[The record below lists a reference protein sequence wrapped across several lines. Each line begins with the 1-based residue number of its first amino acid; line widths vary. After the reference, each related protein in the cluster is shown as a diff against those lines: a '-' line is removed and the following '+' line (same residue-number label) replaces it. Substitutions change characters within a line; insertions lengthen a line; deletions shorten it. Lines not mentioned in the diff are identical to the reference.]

1 MLTKLEQNELTVL
14 GKHREHELWINFFLQ
29 ELQQI
34 SSTKTSSSLESKE
47 DFKRKKQAIVNLQQ
61 LLQQEIPEMN
71 DEQRKQFYD
80 FALTKIFDSMVGSG
94 ANNLNDIKSGI
105 MLMCIL
111 LDAPSSTKNK
121 PSICAPFANHLR
133 NVDLSAS
140 DFELLDLIACA
151 VGKIA
156 FNSGSS
162 TPNFVEFEIRR
173 ATELVGN
180 DRDDLQKRHSA
191 ILNLRELANVT
202 PSYFFNHIMHIFEN
216 IFIAIYEPKLREPAI
231 SALRSFLYVVVERE
245 RLASNISF
253 SKSSRSRI
261 DQQIPMCF
269 QLCYQE
275 VIKGFEEMD
284 KQNKNREE
292 RLHASLLILNELFRC
307 SHDSSVIL
315 RDSISRQQDFL
326 YLNMDQFNDFRCGYL
341 SNYLFSHFDY
351 PIAFDKSLGVGDTI
365 ISDGSSTSTKFNYDC
380 IAKLFRNYS
389 HIDSTPNPFV
399 YGVRNLQSMVNYH
412 KEMGLAPILSFFHK
426 SNNSNLSI
434 LCRQLIIDNFDTIC
448 SHLIALLKQKNSVQI
463 NQVLLLALPLL
474 ISLNPKQFVDK
485 KQYVNDA
492 IQYFLTGIKIP
503 NLRPLAFISLGLFA
517 LSIKD
522 ESENSLDHHL
532 PIIIGQIRQ
541 SFASKDSSNSQS
553 SKKHRQNIG
562 HSANTDPSVYTC
574 LAFIAQAAG
583 SKVKSEI
590 FEMLP
595 LKLSLGLSEPLV
607 NSLYD
612 ICKYIPELKNDIHD
626 GLLKILSL
634 VIMERP
640 LMRPK
645 LLSDNVFDKNTISSF
660 SSSMSGIAIDR
671 QSDALSFTSNQSNI
685 DIETLKLALKVLG
698 RFDFKSHYSIMFLP
712 HCARHYLNHKHREIR
727 LEAVHTCCQLLKP
740 FLKPN
745 NSLEKITK
753 EVLRKIINVGIT
765 DPEKYVRYSVLSHL
779 NEYFDYYLAQASN
792 LEALQKTVY
801 DEVFEIRELG
811 VCINGRLCS
820 LNPAYVMPFL
830 RRVLIQLLSEFEHSG
845 ITKNMEQS
853 ARLLGHLLASA
864 PRLFRPYTEP
874 ILKIFMPKLRNLD
887 QSQTVSTAVMS
898 AISELS
904 IVSGLEMRPYFYEL
918 FPIIMEA
925 AQDSNSFQKREIALW
940 TMGRLIEN
948 CGYVIEPYEK
958 YPNLLDMLF
967 SILRSEST
975 KSSQLIRRE
984 TIRVLGLLGSL
995 DPYLYKINLGLID
1008 LSGQYLISYDPA
1020 LEQETN
1026 SYEISGSVPNDDFYS
1041 SQAINTLVQV
1051 MKDPNASTHHTM
1063 AVQAVAFIFNVLRL
1077 RSVPYLQNIL
1087 PPFINI
1093 IRTGEPRIK
1102 EFLLQQL
1109 GQIISVVRK
1118 HIRSYLD
1125 DIFKVLRELWT
1136 SNNSTMQLTL
1146 FNVVDQ
1152 IVIALGSEFRNYI
1165 PHLMPH
1171 ILKVFNH
1178 DASPRKEVTF
1188 KLLSALQNFGMTL
1201 EDYIHLLIPP
1211 LLRLLDSP
1219 SPNTNV
1225 IEIKCDLE
1233 LKIAVMRTIEIFGRD
1248 LSLIEFSSRIIHSL
1262 IRIID
1267 IHHQEKRIF
1276 NQAMD
1281 TMCIFMFQ
1289 TNLRFKIYIPLIDK
1303 TLSKHKLTHER
1314 YDMLVD
1320 KIQNDV
1326 SIADIEPDTIL
1337 SPGVRKSTI
1346 SRKNHDS
1353 DFQQQNQSDSKR
1365 ATFSLD
1371 EIRHA
1376 WQQCSRRISKEDW
1389 LDWLRK
1395 FNIDLIK
1402 ESPSLS
1408 IRSCYPIAQAC
1419 NNVAREL
1426 FNPAF
1431 LSCWNELNSDQQ
1443 KELVALLEETLKEQE
1458 IPEVTGILLN
1468 LAEFLE
1474 QIDQGPLLFDVKLL
1488 SERAIKCRAFAK
1500 ALHYKEKEFQEKPT
1514 TEILGALITINN
1526 KLQQPKA
1533 AYGCLAYA
1541 SKSGQITD
1549 IVIKDKWFEKLHNYE
1564 SAFNAYKMRYEQD
1577 DSDFDSLIGQMRC
1590 LEMLSDWEKLYVL
1603 SKQVFN
1609 DSNENYRQLMA
1620 RMIVNSTW
1628 NLNKWNEMI
1637 EYSKYIPSDSF
1648 ESAFFEA
1655 VIKVNQDDF
1664 QQAQFYID
1672 KARKLIDGELAS
1684 MAEESYQRAYP
1695 VMVQVQMMSELEEVI
1710 QYKLVPERQEMIKQ
1724 KWWQRL
1730 QGCQRQIED
1739 WQKILQIHSL
1749 VLSPQEDMK
1758 SWLKF
1763 AKLCEKNNRNDLSYK
1778 IITKLMQVD
1787 PANSICERIP
1797 ITYPEVSLKYIEH
1810 IWEAC
1815 RYKKA
1820 FIELFRFIEHLE
1832 TEGGELYTNH
1842 PMTGSKKLN
1851 VQDELNQPNAIPF
1864 NDQTDLVYA
1873 HIAPDYHFCPEAINK
1888 VLSRAYFKQGQ
1899 WEEFLFSFNANSIPE
1914 ILKSYRISTEKDTK
1928 WYKAWHTWAFM
1939 NFRALK
1945 FCKDNVP
1952 ELRKKID
1959 FPLTSM
1965 GKYGAKLNPREF
1977 AINAIKGFFKSVA
1990 FCKNGSSLQD
2000 TLRILTIWF
2009 DDGHDEQIRAAVEE
2023 GIKSVSIDTWLQV
2036 IPQLIARI
2044 DMPHTSVAKLI
2055 HTLLTDIGKY
2065 HPQSLIYPLTVTS
2078 KSTNIA
2084 RSNAANEILHLMRV
2098 HSPNLV
2104 KQAILVSEE
2113 LIRIAILWH
2122 ELWHEGLEEASRL
2135 YFGDNNIDAMFET
2148 LEPLHKMI
2156 ERAPSTFKELSFYQ
2170 KLIPFVSLIRKYKI
2184 TKDSKN
2190 LSQAWDIYYH
2200 VFRRISRQLP
2210 QLTSL
2215 ELEFVSPKLTECTD
2229 LELAVPGS
2237 YTPHKELIRIAK
2249 VEAQLNIITSKQRP
2263 RKLTI
2268 KGSNGHNYMFLLKG
2282 HEDLRQD
2289 ERVMQLF
2296 GLVNTML
2303 NAEDATARQNLTIQ
2317 RYAVIPL
2324 SPNSGLIGWV
2334 PCCDTLHSLI
2344 RDYRDRRK
2352 ILLNI
2357 EHRLMLRMTADY
2369 DHLTLLQKVEVF
2381 RHALE
2386 HTPGDDLA
2394 KILWLRSPSSEVWF
2408 DRRNNYTRSLAVM
2421 SMVGYILGLGDRHPS
2436 NLMLDRKSGKILHI
2450 DFGDCFEVAMN
2461 REKYPE
2467 KIPFRQLLFCL

>member
-1 MLTKLEQNELTVL
+1 M
-14 GKHREHELWINFFLQ
+14 
-29 ELQQI
+29 
-34 SSTKTSSSLESKE
+34 SS
-47 DFKRKKQAIVNLQQ
+47 
-61 LLQQEIPEMN
+61 
-71 DEQRKQFYD
+71 
-80 FALTKIFDSMVGSG
+80 
-94 ANNLNDIKSGI
+94 
-105 MLMCIL
+105 
-111 LDAPSSTKNK
+111 
-121 PSICAPFANHLR
+121 
-133 NVDLSAS
+133 
-140 DFELLDLIACA
+140 
-151 VGKIA
+151 
-156 FNSGSS
+156 
-162 TPNFVEFEIRR
+162 
-173 ATELVGN
+173 
-180 DRDDLQKRHSA
+180 
-191 ILNLRELANVT
+191 
-202 PSYFFNHIMHIFEN
+202 
-216 IFIAIYEPKLREPAI
+216 
-231 SALRSFLYVVVERE
+231 
-245 RLASNISF
+245 
-253 SKSSRSRI
+253 
-261 DQQIPMCF
+261 
-269 QLCYQE
+269 
-275 VIKGFEEMD
+275 
-284 KQNKNREE
+284 
-292 RLHASLLILNELFRC
+292 
-307 SHDSSVIL
+307 
-315 RDSISRQQDFL
+315 
-326 YLNMDQFNDFRCGYL
+326 
-341 SNYLFSHFDY
+341 
-351 PIAFDKSLGVGDTI
+351 
-365 ISDGSSTSTKFNYDC
+365 
-380 IAKLFRNYS
+380 
-389 HIDSTPNPFV
+389 
-399 YGVRNLQSMVNYH
+399 
-412 KEMGLAPILSFFHK
+412 
-426 SNNSNLSI
+426 
-434 LCRQLIIDNFDTIC
+434 
-448 SHLIALLKQKNSVQI
+448 
-463 NQVLLLALPLL
+463 
-474 ISLNPKQFVDK
+474 
-485 KQYVNDA
+485 
-492 IQYFLTGIKIP
+492 
-503 NLRPLAFISLGLFA
+503 GLFA

-1267 IHHQEKRIF
+1267 IHHQEKV
-1276 NQAMD
+1276 
-1281 TMCIFMFQ
+1281 FQ
-1289 TNLRFKIYIPLIDK
+1289 
-1303 TLSKHKLTHER
+1303 
-1314 YDMLVD
+1314 
-1320 KIQNDV
+1320 
-1326 SIADIEPDTIL
+1326 
-1337 SPGVRKSTI
+1337 
-1346 SRKNHDS
+1346 
-1353 DFQQQNQSDSKR
+1353 
-1365 ATFSLD
+1365 
-1371 EIRHA
+1371 
-1376 WQQCSRRISKEDW
+1376 
-1389 LDWLRK
+1389 
-1395 FNIDLIK
+1395 
-1402 ESPSLS
+1402 
-1408 IRSCYPIAQAC
+1408 
-1419 NNVAREL
+1419 
-1426 FNPAF
+1426 
-1431 LSCWNELNSDQQ
+1431 
-1443 KELVALLEETLKEQE
+1443 
-1458 IPEVTGILLN
+1458 
-1468 LAEFLE
+1468 
-1474 QIDQGPLLFDVKLL
+1474 
-1488 SERAIKCRAFAK
+1488 
-1500 ALHYKEKEFQEKPT
+1500 
-1514 TEILGALITINN
+1514 IN
-1526 KLQQPKA
+1526 
-1533 AYGCLAYA
+1533 
-1541 SKSGQITD
+1541 
-1549 IVIKDKWFEKLHNYE
+1549 
-1564 SAFNAYKMRYEQD
+1564 
-1577 DSDFDSLIGQMRC
+1577 
-1590 LEMLSDWEKLYVL
+1590 
-1603 SKQVFN
+1603 
-1609 DSNENYRQLMA
+1609 
-1620 RMIVNSTW
+1620 
-1628 NLNKWNEMI
+1628 
-1637 EYSKYIPSDSF
+1637 
-1648 ESAFFEA
+1648 
-1655 VIKVNQDDF
+1655 
-1664 QQAQFYID
+1664 
-1672 KARKLIDGELAS
+1672 
-1684 MAEESYQRAYP
+1684 
-1695 VMVQVQMMSELEEVI
+1695 
-1710 QYKLVPERQEMIKQ
+1710 
-1724 KWWQRL
+1724 
-1730 QGCQRQIED
+1730 
-1739 WQKILQIHSL
+1739 
-1749 VLSPQEDMK
+1749 
-1758 SWLKF
+1758 
-1763 AKLCEKNNRNDLSYK
+1763 
-1778 IITKLMQVD
+1778 
-1787 PANSICERIP
+1787 
-1797 ITYPEVSLKYIEH
+1797 
-1810 IWEAC
+1810 
-1815 RYKKA
+1815 
-1820 FIELFRFIEHLE
+1820 
-1832 TEGGELYTNH
+1832 
-1842 PMTGSKKLN
+1842 
-1851 VQDELNQPNAIPF
+1851 
-1864 NDQTDLVYA
+1864 
-1873 HIAPDYHFCPEAINK
+1873 
-1888 VLSRAYFKQGQ
+1888 
-1899 WEEFLFSFNANSIPE
+1899 
-1914 ILKSYRISTEKDTK
+1914 
-1928 WYKAWHTWAFM
+1928 
-1939 NFRALK
+1939 
-1945 FCKDNVP
+1945 
-1952 ELRKKID
+1952 
-1959 FPLTSM
+1959 
-1965 GKYGAKLNPREF
+1965 
-1977 AINAIKGFFKSVA
+1977 
-1990 FCKNGSSLQD
+1990 
-2000 TLRILTIWF
+2000 
-2009 DDGHDEQIRAAVEE
+2009 
-2023 GIKSVSIDTWLQV
+2023 
-2036 IPQLIARI
+2036 
-2044 DMPHTSVAKLI
+2044 
-2055 HTLLTDIGKY
+2055 
-2065 HPQSLIYPLTVTS
+2065 
-2078 KSTNIA
+2078 
-2084 RSNAANEILHLMRV
+2084 
-2098 HSPNLV
+2098 
-2104 KQAILVSEE
+2104 
-2113 LIRIAILWH
+2113 
-2122 ELWHEGLEEASRL
+2122 
-2135 YFGDNNIDAMFET
+2135 
-2148 LEPLHKMI
+2148 
-2156 ERAPSTFKELSFYQ
+2156 
-2170 KLIPFVSLIRKYKI
+2170 
-2184 TKDSKN
+2184 
-2190 LSQAWDIYYH
+2190 
-2200 VFRRISRQLP
+2200 
-2210 QLTSL
+2210 
-2215 ELEFVSPKLTECTD
+2215 
-2229 LELAVPGS
+2229 
-2237 YTPHKELIRIAK
+2237 
-2249 VEAQLNIITSKQRP
+2249 
-2263 RKLTI
+2263 
-2268 KGSNGHNYMFLLKG
+2268 
-2282 HEDLRQD
+2282 
-2289 ERVMQLF
+2289 
-2296 GLVNTML
+2296 
-2303 NAEDATARQNLTIQ
+2303 
-2317 RYAVIPL
+2317 
-2324 SPNSGLIGWV
+2324 
-2334 PCCDTLHSLI
+2334 
-2344 RDYRDRRK
+2344 
-2352 ILLNI
+2352 
-2357 EHRLMLRMTADY
+2357 
-2369 DHLTLLQKVEVF
+2369 
-2381 RHALE
+2381 
-2386 HTPGDDLA
+2386 
-2394 KILWLRSPSSEVWF
+2394 
-2408 DRRNNYTRSLAVM
+2408 
-2421 SMVGYILGLGDRHPS
+2421 
-2436 NLMLDRKSGKILHI
+2436 
-2450 DFGDCFEVAMN
+2450 
-2461 REKYPE
+2461 
-2467 KIPFRQLLFCL
+2467 